1 MAVDPSYGILYIR
14 LADQKPVLW
23 VGSAQ
28 RALREL
34 PSAVRKELGIDLE
47 RVQSGRMPRDWKAMS
62 SVGSGVF
69 EIRVRVGGAF
79 RLMYIAKFTE
89 GIYVLHVFQ
98 KKSRR
103 TAGIDID
110 LARTRLKAVQRFR
123 AKEY

>member
-1 MAVDPSYGILYIR
+1 MYIR

-34 PSAVRKELGIDLE
+34 PTAVRKELGIDLE

-79 RLMYIAKFTE
+79 RLMYIAKFRE

-98 KKSRR
+98 KKAKR
-103 TAGIDID
+103 TAGIDIE
-110 LARTRLKAVQRFR
+110 LARTRMKAVRRLR

>member
-1 MAVDPSYGILYIR
+1 MYIR
-14 LADQKPVLW
+14 LADQKPLVW

-28 RALREL
+28 HDLREL
-34 PSAVRKELGIDLE
+34 PTTVRKELGIDLE
-47 RVQSGRMPRDWKAMS
+47 RVQSGRTPRDWKAMS

-98 KKSRR
+98 KKSQR
-103 TAGIDID
+103 TAGIDIQ
-110 LARTRLKAVQRFR
+110 LARARMKAVQRLR